1 MTELRFADSETLED
15 LDVYV
20 SRAHAANAVGAI
32 RLQASGM
39 SLAAYVGLLPGRGVE
54 ADGAVIGLRVMPLAE
69 PAEVDA
75 TVWLVS
81 VTDRLARR
89 KRGAPDATLPVPPV
103 TLDVPWARIEAPRSG
118 WEAWGEVST
127 VELTAVALRGIEEIA
142 QGSPEGGAGA
152 PAVAALRQ
160 DVWGRQAPTRPSI
173 MAGAAFGAHVLGFLR
188 SAPSAQVF
196 HSGRWTRLSTPGGH
210 VLVR

>member
-1 MTELRFADSETLED
+1 MTALHFADPATLDD

-20 SRAHAANAVGAI
+20 SRAHSANALGAI

-54 ADGAVIGLRVMPLAE
+54 AEGAVIGLRVMSLAE
-69 PAEVDA
+69 PAEIDA

-89 KRGAPDATLPVPPV
+89 KGSARDAVLPVPPV
-103 TLDVPWARIEAPRSG
+103 TLEVEWAAVEPPRSG
-118 WEAWGEVST
+118 WEALGEVST
-127 VELTAVALRGIEEIA
+127 VELKAIALQGIEEIA
-142 QGSPEGGAGA
+142 QGAPPGAGP
-152 PAVAALRQ
+152 PAVMALREA
-160 DVWGRQAPTRPSI
+160 VWGRQAPTRPPI

-188 SAPSAQVF
+188 SAPSAQVYGA
-196 HSGRWTRLSTPGGH
+196 GRWTRLSTPAGH